1 MTLTA
6 RQALFTR
13 GLSARRATHGD
24 RAVPFSLSL
33 ILALAAGL
41 RLWLLA
47 RDVPTLN
54 SDEATV
60 GLMALHV
67 LRGEWTVF
75 YWGQPYMGSL
85 EAILAAPAIALFGPT
100 SLGLHLA
107 PLVLCLAF
115 LVTIYLLGA
124 RLFSRRTGLV
134 SALLL
139 AVGPPFFVVLSLRAL
154 GGYIETLLFGNVL
167 LLLAL
172 HTPRSRRAALGVAAL
187 FGLVAG
193 LALWTDLLVVPYLA
207 VCGALFW
214 WRRSLGNR
222 AGVAL
227 FAGLLVGA
235 SPLVIANILNG
246 GATIATLLGLTVLG
260 AHGRGAASASLP
272 GNLALELLVSFPIL
286 CGGFVGGTQVTGLS
300 LADFSALA
308 RAHPAAYAANLAL
321 ALVGLGLLASTAL
334 PLLRGEWRLLREPA
348 PGAQL
353 EHASPMTDR
362 TQWTQ
367 TARQGTAA
375 LQLLALCYAAAFAL
389 SKQQDVFT
397 APRYLFPLYSVTPLL
412 VASAARALRRMSTA
426 ITVLRLPAPR
436 ALLPVAP
443 LLAIL
448 IWSLAGTA
456 ALTPRATAARDHGRW
471 ITGRDD
477 ALLALLHAHQV
488 QTVISNDYW
497 EGLRL
502 TYASGETIIT
512 VMVTPEG
519 HLGFNRYQPY
529 VAHGLADPRP
539 AYVELTGTPE
549 AALDAARLRAGA
561 LPRYTSQRVGAF
573 TVLLPAQRQAPVASK
588 PPTG

>member
-6 RQALFTR
+6 RQALFTS
-13 GLSARRATHGD
+13 GLSARRATHSD
-24 RAVPFSLSL
+24 HAVPLSL

-107 PLVLCLAF
+107 PLVLCLAL

-124 RLFSRRTGLV
+124 RLFSRRIGLV

-154 GGYIETLLFGNVL
+154 GGYIETLVFGNVL

-172 HTPRSRRAALGVAAL
+172 STPRSRRAALGATAL

-207 VCGALFW
+207 VCGVLFW
-214 WRRSLGNR
+214 WRRRALRNR

-260 AHGRGAASASLP
+260 AHGRDAASASLP
-272 GNLALELLVSFPIL
+272 GNLALELLVS
-286 CGGFVGGTQVTGLS
+286 
-300 LADFSALA
+300 
-308 RAHPAAYAANLAL
+308 
-321 ALVGLGLLASTAL
+321 
-334 PLLRGEWRLLREPA
+334 
-348 PGAQL
+348 
-353 EHASPMTDR
+353 
-362 TQWTQ
+362 
-367 TARQGTAA
+367 
-375 LQLLALCYAAAFAL
+375 
-389 SKQQDVFT
+389 
-397 APRYLFPLYSVTPLL
+397 
-412 VASAARALRRMSTA
+412 
-426 ITVLRLPAPR
+426 
-436 ALLPVAP
+436 
-443 LLAIL
+443 
-448 IWSLAGTA
+448 
-456 ALTPRATAARDHGRW
+456 
-471 ITGRDD
+471 
-477 ALLALLHAHQV
+477 
-488 QTVISNDYW
+488 
-497 EGLRL
+497 
-502 TYASGETIIT
+502 
-512 VMVTPEG
+512 
-519 HLGFNRYQPY
+519 
-529 VAHGLADPRP
+529 
-539 AYVELTGTPE
+539 
-549 AALDAARLRAGA
+549 
-561 LPRYTSQRVGAF
+561 
-573 TVLLPAQRQAPVASK
+573 
-588 PPTG
+588 

>member
-13 GLSARRATHGD
+13 GLSARRAAHGD
-24 RAVPFSLSL
+24 HAVPFSLSL

-172 HTPRSRRAALGVAAL
+172 HIPRSRRAALSVAAL

-321 ALVGLGLLASTAL
+321 ALAGLGLLVSTAL

-348 PGAQL
+348 PSAQL
-353 EHASPMTDR
+353 EHASPMTDG
-362 TQWTQ
+362 TQGTQ

-375 LQLLALCYAAAFAL
+375 LLLLALCYAAAFAL

-412 VASAARALRRMSTA
+412 VASATRALRRVSTA
-426 ITVLRLPAPR
+426 TTVLRLPAPR
-436 ALLPVAP
+436 ALLPVAA
-443 LLAIL
+443 LLAVL

-456 ALTPRATAARDHGRW
+456 TLTPRATAARDHGRW
-471 ITGRDD
+471 IAGRDD
-477 ALLALLHAHQV
+477 ALLTLLRAHQV

-502 TYASGETIIT
+502 TYASGEAIIT

-529 VAHGLADPRP
+529 VARGLADPRP

-549 AALDAARLRAGA
+549 AALDASRLHAGA
-561 LPRYTSQRVGAF
+561 LPSYTSQRVGTF
-573 TVLLPAQRQAPVASK
+573 TVLLPAPRQAPVASK